1 MNQEEQSVS
10 ATEQTAHSF
19 SSKWREASDYQ
30 IGGKDA
36 FDSETLTWIVG
47 RNGFESLEDFGSYLD
62 RYQRILDAGCGNG
75 RILGLLRD
83 VVPDTTELYGLDLA
97 AADVA
102 RENLGDKVSGVF
114 DADLTDLSTFVNVP
128 RPNYIY
134 CQEVLHHTSD
144 PALSFR
150 NLVHHLLPGGEI
162 AIYVYRKK
170 APIREFTDDYVRHQ
184 IENLSYEEAMKIA
197 TEFSQ
202 LGRTLADL
210 NVEFDC
216 PPVRALGISGGRYTI
231 QMFLYHF
238 FVKCYW
244 NSELPLEHNDMI
256 NFDWYHPSLC
266 SRHTMEEVLAW
277 YGNNN
282 LQVIHTLEDEYGIT
296 VRGIKP
302 ED

>member
-1 MNQEEQSVS
+1 MDKKVQTQQSFG
-10 ATEQTAHSF
+10 A
-19 SSKWREASDYQ
+19 KWTTASDYQ
-30 IGGKDA
+30 VGGVDS
-36 FDSETLTWIVG
+36 FDTDTLTWIYS
-47 RNGFESLEDFGSYLD
+47 RNGFSSLTEFGEYLA
-62 RYQRILDAGCGNG
+62 QFPTILDAGCGNG
-75 RILGLLRD
+75 RILGLMRD
-83 VVPDTTELYGLDLA
+83 LVPDTTELYGFDLA

-102 RENLGDKVSGVF
+102 RKNLGPDVSGVF
-114 DADLTDLSTFVNVP
+114 FADLTDQKTLDLVP
-128 RPNYIY
+128 RTKFIY
-134 CQEVLHHTSD
+134 CQEVLHHTSN

-150 NLVHHLLPGGEI
+150 NLANHLLPGGEL
-162 AIYVYRKK
+162 AIYVYRQK

-210 NVEFDC
+210 DVEFDC

-244 NSELPLEHNDMI
+244 NRELPLEHNDMI

-296 VRGIKP
+296 VRGTKP